1 MCNKC
6 KIIACG
12 KCAEI
17 MLQRKKCD
25 NCKNSI
31 NKDDFIKIPFLNDV
45 ALFFIASKEKKE
57 MMNKDNNLTYSSDEF
72 KEEKN
77 QFCQKHPGRIIEYI
91 CFNCNEFFCSECA
104 SFLNQENVQKHAE
117 HLIVPLKKL
126 EEFNLKK
133 IFEEHKILPETK
145 QKLDNILSKNKV
157 IVRELEIRKKRENEI
172 FESIKNKIE
181 LDYTQKIKEM
191 KKQLILFKNKKSQ
204 IDNYLMN
211 NKKYFS
217 EFEKNVDDEKIKLL
231 KELQEINSLPLGAK
245 QIEEIGEFKQG
256 LCIETFKSE
265 KIEIFLVNGDKY
277 IEELKVF
284 DQELYFIPDTKCI
297 FISQYLGGKIHF
309 NLSFNLDD
317 DLYKKHL
324 YNFYG
329 HIILQNKN
337 HCEYAIFNDYHLKN
351 SQILTVEF
359 EFKRILPFLD
369 ENRKFNIVI
378 FITRQYY
385 K

>member
-1 MCNKC
+1 
-6 KIIACG
+6 
-12 KCAEI
+12 
-17 MLQRKKCD
+17 
-25 NCKNSI
+25 
-31 NKDDFIKIPFLNDV
+31 
-45 ALFFIASKEKKE
+45 
-57 MMNKDNNLTYSSDEF
+57 
-72 KEEKN
+72 
-77 QFCQKHPGRIIEYI
+77 
-91 CFNCNEFFCSECA
+91 
-104 SFLNQENVQKHAE
+104 
-117 HLIVPLKKL
+117 
-126 EEFNLKK
+126 
-133 IFEEHKILPETK
+133 
-145 QKLDNILSKNKV
+145 
-157 IVRELEIRKKRENEI
+157 
-172 FESIKNKIE
+172 
-181 LDYTQKIKEM
+181 M
-191 KKQLILFKNKKSQ
+191 KKQVILLKNKRNQ
-204 IDNYLMN
+204 IDNYLTN

-217 EFEKNVDDEKIKLL
+217 EFEKNVDEEKIKLL
-231 KELQEINSLPLGAK
+231 EELKQMNLLPFGVK
-245 QIEEIGEFKQG
+245 GIEEIGEFKQG

-317 DLYKKHL
+317 NLYKKHL